1 MHWCPDEHRNL
12 CSNYTS
18 SKEGNAEC
26 TMTKTFVHINIYC
39 NLKNWALIEVGDIV
53 VLRITNVKIREGIGK
68 GLRWSTRVEK
78 YIRAGEMTILPSNPD
93 TIFRLLFQKV
103 NFGSHVNLIK
113 FSCRDEILR
122 NIASGTILF
131 ASEIWKIG
139 SHYQIWSVRAFD
151 DEHLMQFATKPEA
164 TCSIGKCIMH
174 GTEVFTNLLLLVRLF
189 LIK

>member
-68 GLRWSTRVEK
+68 GLRSRTRVEK
-78 YIRAGEMTILPSNPD
+78 YIRAGEMTAILPSNPD

-103 NFGSHVNLIK
+103 NFGSHVNLMK

-139 SHYQIWSVRAFD
+139 SHYQIASGLWGP
-151 DEHLMQFATKPEA
+151 LMMNTW
-164 TCSIGKCIMH
+164 CSSRQSQRRPARLGNALCMAQR
-174 GTEVFTNLLLLVRLF
+174 FLL
-189 LIK
+189 IYCYW

>member
-68 GLRWSTRVEK
+68 GLRSRTRVEK
-78 YIRAGEMTILPSNPD
+78 YIRAGEMTAILPSNPD

-103 NFGSHVNLIK
+103 NFGSHV
-113 FSCRDEILR
+113 R
-122 NIASGTILF
+122 NIASGTILSLLK
-131 ASEIWKIG
+131 SEKSGRITKSRLVCEGLWWWTLDAVRDKARG
-139 SHYQIWSVRAFD
+139 DLLDWEMHYAWHRGFY
-151 DEHLMQFATKPEA
+151 
-164 TCSIGKCIMH
+164 
-174 GTEVFTNLLLLVRLF
+174 
-189 LIK
+189 